1 MSRQME
7 HLLELARR
15 GRNPGASNAERQARR
30 IVRCLLHDAIGLD
43 GSASDGI
50 ADLVALVQAS
60 PQDGR
65 DAVRAAIR

>member
-1 MSRQME
+1 MSRSME

-15 GRNPGASNAERQARR
+15 GRNPGASPAEQQARR
-30 IVRCLLHDAIGLD
+30 IVRCVLDDAIGLD

-50 ADLVALVQAS
+50 ADLVALVQTS

-65 DAVRAAIR
+65 DAVRALIR